1 MCRDLPSAD
10 MDGDSDPYIAIWDV
24 VEKEK
29 KTKVMNHT
37 TNPLFYEVLDLEL

>member
-10 MDGDSDPYIAIWDV
+10 VDRDSDPYIVIWDV